1 MTDRNDVP
9 VRQKNA
15 APARRNVAP
24 ALKPVIVF
32 LFLAVLVTPLFPQQG
47 DYRVGSKDL
56 LEIKVLELPDLNG
69 ERRVSDAG
77 SIDLPM
83 IGQFSVSG
91 KTETE
96 IRAQLEELLRT
107 KYVNRANVTVVV
119 KEHAN
124 KPISV
129 LGAVSRPGSLNIS
142 GRYTLL
148 QAIAAAGGLDQ
159 TAGKKIFIIRR
170 ADNGLTDTLEIR
182 REDLLQSSSSLW
194 NIPIY
199 PSDVVNI
206 PARSTV
212 TVSCLGE
219 VKSPGALQF
228 DSDDRLTLL
237 SVIAKAGGLTD
248 RASKNILI
256 KRRGADGKDTEMRV
270 NYRAVISGKEPDPQL
285 KGDDVVIVQES
296 FL

>member
-1 MTDRNDVP
+1 MIP
-9 VRQKNA
+9 QAHPLSALQA
-15 APARRNVAP
+15 ALVVCLLAFTAP
-24 ALKPVIVF
+24 LSG
-32 LFLAVLVTPLFPQQG
+32 QQG

-56 LEIKVLELPDLNG
+56 LEIKVMELPDLNG

-83 IGQFSVSG
+83 IGQFGVSG

-96 IRAQLEELLRT
+96 IRAELEQLLRS
-107 KYVNRANVTVVV
+107 KYVNRANVTVIV

-129 LGAVSRPGSLNIS
+129 LGAVAKPGSLNIS
-142 GRYTLL
+142 GSYTLL
-148 QAIAAAGGLDQ
+148 QVIAAAGGLDQ

-182 REDLLQSSSSLW
+182 REDLLQGSSTLW
-194 NIPIY
+194 NVPIY

-206 PARSTV
+206 PAKSTV

-219 VKSPGALQF
+219 VKAPGALQF

-256 KRRGADGKDTEMRV
+256 KRRGADGKDIELKV
-270 NYRAVISGKEPDPQL
+270 SYKAVISGRAPDPEL
-285 KGDDVVIVQES
+285 RGDDVVIVQES

>member
-1 MTDRNDVP
+1 MKSLNLPPARDEAAGLSRP
-9 VRQKNA
+9 ILLLLFLLALA
-15 APARRNVAP
+15 AP
-24 ALKPVIVF
+24 
-32 LFLAVLVTPLFPQQG
+32 LFAQQG

-56 LEIKVLELPDLNG
+56 LEIKVMEIPEING
-69 ERRVSDAG
+69 ERRVSDVGA
-77 SIDLPM
+77 IDLPM
-83 IGQFSVSG
+83 IGQFNVAG

-107 KYVNRANVTVVV
+107 KYVNRANVTVIV

-129 LGAVSRPGSLNIS
+129 LGAVAKPGSLNIS
-142 GRYTLL
+142 GSYTLL
-148 QAIAAAGGLDQ
+148 QAIAAAGGLDE
-159 TAGKKIFIIRR
+159 TAGKRIFIIRR

-182 REDLLQSSSSLW
+182 RDDLLQSSSTLW

-206 PARSTV
+206 PAKSTV
-212 TVSCLGE
+212 TVFCLGE

-248 RASKNILI
+248 RASRNVLI
-256 KRRGADGKDTEMRV
+256 KRKGPDGKDQETRIS
-270 NYRAVISGKEPDPQL
+270 YKAVISGKEADPEL

>member
-1 MTDRNDVP
+1 MNTKPD
-9 VRQKNA
+9 
-15 APARRNVAP
+15 VAP
-24 ALKPVIVF
+24 ALKPAILILV
-32 LFLAVLVTPLFPQQG
+32 LALGTPLLAQTG

-96 IRAQLEELLRT
+96 IRAELEELLRT

-129 LGAVSRPGSLNIS
+129 LGAVAKPGSLNIS

-182 REDLLQSSSSLW
+182 REDLLQSSSTLW

-206 PARSTV
+206 PAKSTV

-256 KRRGADGKDTEMRV
+256 KRRGADGKDTELRIS
-270 NYRAVISGKEPDPQL
+270 YKAVISGKEPDPVL